1 MDRVF
6 EPVAPVV
13 TKVAEAQAAENP
25 AATQRLSGRPRS
37 LVALLLAASL
47 VSCTAA
53 GVALL
58 LWRQWLSAR
67 HDLRQERQL
76 QLLERLGPLPSHEA
90 PKPEPPAAT
99 AALGT
104 AAPIR
109 VAIPTHLP
117 PLAPLPATD
126 TPAAA
131 SAEAQPRPEL
141 LGVVQVPG
149 QAGSAIFNTSGGS
162 VSSGVGEPIG
172 ATGWRL
178 EKLGSDQV
186 EISRNGQ
193 RQQLS
198 LGGR

>member
-13 TKVAEAQAAENP
+13 TKVAEAQTAEAP
-25 AATQRLSGRPRS
+25 ATRQRLSARPRT
-37 LVALLLAASL
+37 LVALLLAVSL

-76 QLLERLGPLPSHEA
+76 QLLERLGPLPSQA
-90 PKPEPPAAT
+90 PPKAEPPAVAP
-99 AALGT
+99 LPV

-109 VAIPTHLP
+109 VAIPAELP
-117 PLAPLPATD
+117 PLAPLPAT
-126 TPAAA
+126 TTAAA
-131 SAEAQPRPEL
+131 AEAEPQDLPEL

-149 QAGSAIFNTSGGS
+149 QAGSAIFNTRGGS

-178 EKLGSDQV
+178 DTLGSDQV
-186 EISRNGQ
+186 DISRNGV
-193 RQQLS
+193 RRQLS

>member
-13 TKVAEAQAAENP
+13 TKVAEAQAAEAP
-25 AATQRLSGRPRS
+25 ATRPRLSARPRT
-37 LVALLLAASL
+37 LVALLLAVSL

-76 QLLERLGPLPSHEA
+76 QLLERLGPLPSQA
-90 PKPEPPAAT
+90 PPKAEPPAVAP
-99 AALGT
+99 LPV

-109 VAIPTHLP
+109 VAIPAELP
-117 PLAPLPATD
+117 PLAPLPAAAT
-126 TPAAA
+126 AAA
-131 SAEAQPRPEL
+131 AEAEPQDLPEL

-149 QAGSAIFNTSGGS
+149 QAGSAIFNTKGGS

-178 EKLGSDQV
+178 DTLGSDQV
-186 EISRNGQ
+186 DISRNGV

>member
-13 TKVAEAQAAENP
+13 TKVAEAQAAEAP
-25 AATQRLSGRPRS
+25 ATRQRLNARPRT
-37 LVALLLAASL
+37 LVALLLAVSL

-76 QLLERLGPLPSHEA
+76 QLLERLGPLPSQA
-90 PKPEPPAAT
+90 PPKAEPPAVAP
-99 AALGT
+99 LPV

-109 VAIPTHLP
+109 VAIPAELP
-117 PLAPLPATD
+117 PLAPLPAT
-126 TPAAA
+126 TTAAA
-131 SAEAQPRPEL
+131 AEAEPQDLPEL

-149 QAGSAIFNTSGGS
+149 QAGSAIFNTRGGS

-178 EKLGSDQV
+178 DTLGSDQV
-186 EISRNGQ
+186 DISRNGV
-193 RQQLS
+193 RRQLS

>member
-13 TKVAEAQAAENP
+13 TKVAEAQAAEAP
-25 AATQRLSGRPRS
+25 ATRPRLSARPRT
-37 LVALLLAASL
+37 LVALLLAVSL

-76 QLLERLGPLPSHEA
+76 QLLERLGPLPSQA
-90 PKPEPPAAT
+90 PPKAEPPAVPP
-99 AALGT
+99 LPV

-109 VAIPTHLP
+109 VAIPAELP
-117 PLAPLPATD
+117 PLAPLPAAAT
-126 TPAAA
+126 AAA
-131 SAEAQPRPEL
+131 TAAEPQDLPEL

-149 QAGSAIFNTSGGS
+149 QTGSAIFNTKGGS

-178 EKLGSDQV
+178 DTLGSDQV
-186 EISRNGQ
+186 DISRNGL
-193 RQQLS
+193 RRQLS

>member
-13 TKVAEAQAAENP
+13 TKVAEAQAAETP
-25 AATQRLSGRPRS
+25 ATRQRLSARPHT
-37 LVALLLAASL
+37 LVALLLAVSL

-76 QLLERLGPLPSHEA
+76 QLLERLGPLPSQA
-90 PKPEPPAAT
+90 LPKAEPPAVAP
-99 AALGT
+99 LPV

-109 VAIPTHLP
+109 VAIPAELP
-117 PLAPLPATD
+117 PLAPLPAAAT
-126 TPAAA
+126 AAA
-131 SAEAQPRPEL
+131 AAAEPQDLPEL

-149 QAGSAIFNTSGGS
+149 QAGSAIFNTKGGS

-178 EKLGSDQV
+178 DTLGSDQV
-186 EISRNGQ
+186 DISRNGL
-193 RQQLS
+193 RRQLS

>member
-13 TKVAEAQAAENP
+13 TKVAEAQAAEAP
-25 AATQRLSGRPRS
+25 ATRPRLSARPRT
-37 LVALLLAASL
+37 LVALLLAVSL

-76 QLLERLGPLPSHEA
+76 QLLERLGPLPSQA
-90 PKPEPPAAT
+90 PPKAEPPAVPP
-99 AALGT
+99 LPV

-109 VAIPTHLP
+109 VAIPAELP
-117 PLAPLPATD
+117 PLAPLPA
-126 TPAAA
+126 AATA
-131 SAEAQPRPEL
+131 AEPQDLPEL

-149 QAGSAIFNTSGGS
+149 QTGSAIFNTKGGS

-178 EKLGSDQV
+178 DTLGSDQV
-186 EISRNGQ
+186 DISRNGL
-193 RQQLS
+193 RRQLS

>member
-13 TKVAEAQAAENP
+13 TKVAEAQAAEAP
-25 AATQRLSGRPRS
+25 ATRPRLSARPRT
-37 LVALLLAASL
+37 LVALLLAVSL

-76 QLLERLGPLPSHEA
+76 QLLERLGPLPSQA
-90 PKPEPPAAT
+90 PPKAEPPAVAP
-99 AALGT
+99 LPV

-109 VAIPTHLP
+109 VAIPAELP
-117 PLAPLPATD
+117 PLAPLPAAAT
-126 TPAAA
+126 AAA
-131 SAEAQPRPEL
+131 AEAEPQDLPEL

-149 QAGSAIFNTSGGS
+149 QAGSAIFNTKSGS

-178 EKLGSDQV
+178 DTLGSDQV
-186 EISRNGQ
+186 DISRNGV
-193 RQQLS
+193 RRQLS

>member
-13 TKVAEAQAAENP
+13 TKVAEAQAAEAP
-25 AATQRLSGRPRS
+25 ATRQRFSARPRT
-37 LVALLLAASL
+37 LVALLLAVSL

-76 QLLERLGPLPSHEA
+76 QLLERLGPLPSQA
-90 PKPEPPAAT
+90 PPKAEPPAVAP
-99 AALGT
+99 LPV

-109 VAIPTHLP
+109 VAIPAELP
-117 PLAPLPATD
+117 PLAPLPAAAT
-126 TPAAA
+126 AAA
-131 SAEAQPRPEL
+131 TAAEPQDLPEL

-149 QAGSAIFNTSGGS
+149 QAGSAIFNTKGGS

-178 EKLGSDQV
+178 DTLGSDQV
-186 EISRNGQ
+186 DISRNGL
-193 RQQLS
+193 RRQLS

>member
-13 TKVAEAQAAENP
+13 TKVAEAQAAEAP
-25 AATQRLSGRPRS
+25 ATRPRLSARPRT
-37 LVALLLAASL
+37 LVALLLAMSL

-76 QLLERLGPLPSHEA
+76 QLLERLGPLPSQA
-90 PKPEPPAAT
+90 PPKAEPPAV
-99 AALGT
+99 AALPV

-109 VAIPTHLP
+109 VAIPAELP
-117 PLAPLPATD
+117 PLAPLPAAAT
-126 TPAAA
+126 AAA
-131 SAEAQPRPEL
+131 TAAEPQDLPEL

-149 QAGSAIFNTSGGS
+149 QTGSAIFNTKGGS

-178 EKLGSDQV
+178 DTLGSDQV
-186 EISRNGQ
+186 DISRNGL
-193 RQQLS
+193 RRQLS